1 MLDLVLPKIECTESR
16 ETYGKFVAEPLEA
29 GFGMTL
35 GNALRRVLLNSLPG
49 TAISSVKIDEVQHEF
64 SAIPHIKED
73 TTEILLNLKGLRLR
87 SFADRP
93 AKLRVDFQG
102 EGTVT
107 AADIVAPADIE
118 IVNPDLHIATLDSPD
133 ARLSMELQVERG
145 KGYVPAGSQEGL
157 AIGVIPVDAIYTPIR
172 KVNYQVEH
180 TRVGQVTNYDRLI
193 LEVWTDGSITP
204 QEAVS
209 QSAQILIRYLNLLV
223 DLARLQT
230 RQAVAVPGPTA
241 IPQHLFETQIEDL
254 DLSVR
259 AYHCLKR
266 SGITKIGQVLEM
278 DRDDLLAV
286 RNFGR
291 KSLAELVEK
300 LEQKGYLQDAA
311 ESRLAVSLQQPD
323 PEQLAEGEA
332 APGDWGTE
340 GQE

>member
-49 TAISSVKIDEVQHEF
+49 TAVTSVKIDEVQHEF
-64 SAIPHIKED
+64 SAIPHVKED

-87 SFADRP
+87 SFSDRP
-93 AKLRVDFQG
+93 AKLRVEAAG
-102 EGTVT
+102 EKIVT
-107 AADIVAPADIE
+107 AADINAPADIE
-118 IVNPDLHIATLDSPD
+118 IVNPDLHIATLDAPD
-133 ARLSMELQVERG
+133 ARLSMEISVERG
-145 KGYVPAGSQEGL
+145 KGYQPAGSQEGL
-157 AIGVIPVDAIYTPIR
+157 PIGVIPVDAIFTPIR
-172 KVNYQVEH
+172 KVNYEVEH

-209 QSAQILIRYLNLLV
+209 QSAQILIQYLNLLV
-223 DLARLQT
+223 DLARLQN
-230 RQAVAVPGPTA
+230 RQTVQLPGPTA
-241 IPQHLFETQIEDL
+241 IPQHLYETQIEDL

-300 LEQKGYLQDAA
+300 LEQKGYLQEAP
-311 ESRLAVSLQQPD
+311 ESRLAVSLQEP
-323 PEQLAEGEA
+323 EGEA
-332 APGDWGTE
+332 LGEEAGEAADWGSE
-340 GQE
+340 VQE